1 MSEDEKD
8 GKQKKPFFVLRCLAY
23 IIDGFLVLFLSALL
37 SAPFVNSD
45 QMLEL
50 AEESRSIVQ
59 KYSQNE
65 MTEQEY
71 LVEASNLEYKM
82 SRSMELISIFIILV
96 SVVYYVVLPIFLN
109 GQTLGKKIFGMKIIS
124 TYGDLNA
131 NQLIFRT
138 FLADF
143 LLLNIISVLFLM
155 FASRNI
161 YLNCIELFTLA
172 QYTITFASI
181 IMVIVNKEGLA
192 IHDGLV
198 HTKVVKVK

>member
-37 SAPFVNSD
+37 SAPFVNSE

>member
-82 SRSMELISIFIILV
+82 ARSMELISIFIILV

-131 NQLIFRT
+131 NQLIFRS

>member
-8 GKQKKPFFVLRCLAY
+8 GKQKKPLFVLRCLAY

-82 SRSMELISIFIILV
+82 ARSMELISIFIILV

-131 NQLIFRT
+131 NQLIFRS

>member
-1 MSEDEKD
+1 MSDDEKD

-131 NQLIFRT
+131 NQLIFRA

>member
-131 NQLIFRT
+131 NQLIFRS

>member
-82 SRSMELISIFIILV
+82 ARSMELISIFIILV

>member
-37 SAPFVNSD
+37 SAPFVNSE

-131 NQLIFRT
+131 NQLIFRS

>member
-8 GKQKKPFFVLRCLAY
+8 GKQKKPLFVLRCLAY

-131 NQLIFRT
+131 NQLIFRS